1 MRMKSDNK
9 GRNGHLG
16 FRFRIG
22 LIPLVLLA
30 GLQALP
36 VAAQDPE
43 VVTKLEVVGTQKQ
56 TPETV
61 LFKAGLKTG
70 DDLRTIDLTE
80 VLERL
85 WATGSFDDIK
95 FEVSDEPEGK
105 KLTIRVKERPL
116 IKEVTF
122 RGGTEMGVSNFKEK
136 IKDRKLAINPDS
148 IYDPEATRKVKD
160 LLVDLAAEKGFM
172 NPVIDVSLEPMGPT
186 MSRLVFDIK
195 EGGKVR
201 IYKIAFRGNKVIASA
216 KLQAALAKT
225 KTHGWLTWLG
235 SKDLLVQRSLDED
248 LINIKRQYWKKGYK
262 DVFVGKPVIEVQDLT
277 SASQKKRNRTRA
289 LEGKSPRYDLRAT
302 LTIPVVEGDQFMEG
316 TFKVEG
322 NDKVFRGA
330 KGEDFYRLKIAEVQ
344 RDNRSW
350 LARWFNL
357 KPSIEQRP
365 GAKVRPFDLD
375 ALNEG
380 LDKVREAYSNQ
391 GYISF
396 HADRNLTVREEGGVK
411 KVDVALKVD
420 EGEQFTVRR
429 IAFEGNTKTKDK
441 VLRRSM
447 VLKEGDVFRTEQFR
461 DSFTGISQ
469 LGFFEVKGQEPKVDY
484 VANKPQVDITIRG
497 EEAGVNELMFQGGYG
512 SVFGFSLGAN
522 FSTKNLGGGGQTLSL
537 AYTLGQYQRNASI
550 SYTEPYL
557 LDMPYSLTTSGS
569 NGSTD
574 YSASR
579 VGATYAYKQ
588 FNRSI
593 GVSLGTRLSTFFP
606 DRTWAFFSSYG
617 VGYRFSLIRIEGAGN
632 YYYRNTNS
640 QLTSTINQTLAYN
653 TVNHPFRP
661 TQGQKIALG
670 FEYGGWQFG
679 TDAPFL
685 RTTLEYE
692 KVASLSDRHIFAFN
706 TSYGY
711 MKNLGNGALPVWDLY
726 RPGGENTIRGYRFGQ
741 VGSFR
746 LDDKLNQVIVGGT
759 KQFIANF
766 EYQFKIADEFRT
778 VLFYD
783 MGQAWAPGTPVFSET
798 LRRSA
803 GIELRFFLPI
813 SPAPLRLIW
822 AKKLNPYS
830 FDTTGATDFQFSI
843 GTTF

>member
-1 MRMKSDNK
+1 
-9 GRNGHLG
+9 
-16 FRFRIG
+16 
-22 LIPLVLLA
+22 
-30 GLQALP
+30 
-36 VAAQDPE
+36 
-43 VVTKLEVVGTQKQ
+43 
-56 TPETV
+56 
-61 LFKAGLKTG
+61 
-70 DDLRTIDLTE
+70 
-80 VLERL
+80 
-85 WATGSFDDIK
+85 
-95 FEVSDEPEGK
+95 
-105 KLTIRVKERPL
+105 
-116 IKEVTF
+116 
-122 RGGTEMGVSNFKEK
+122 
-136 IKDRKLAINPDS
+136 
-148 IYDPEATRKVKD
+148 
-160 LLVDLAAEKGFM
+160 
-172 NPVIDVSLEPMGPT
+172 
-186 MSRLVFDIK
+186 
-195 EGGKVR
+195 
-201 IYKIAFRGNKVIASA
+201 
-216 KLQAALAKT
+216 
-225 KTHGWLTWLG
+225 
-235 SKDLLVQRSLDED
+235 
-248 LINIKRQYWKKGYK
+248 
-262 DVFVGKPVIEVQDLT
+262 
-277 SASQKKRNRTRA
+277 
-289 LEGKSPRYDLRAT
+289 
-302 LTIPVVEGDQFMEG
+302 
-316 TFKVEG
+316 
-322 NDKVFRGA
+322 
-330 KGEDFYRLKIAEVQ
+330 
-344 RDNRSW
+344 
-350 LARWFNL
+350 
-357 KPSIEQRP
+357 
-365 GAKVRPFDLD
+365 
-375 ALNEG
+375 
-380 LDKVREAYSNQ
+380 
-391 GYISF
+391 
-396 HADRNLTVREEGGVK
+396 
-411 KVDVALKVD
+411 
-420 EGEQFTVRR
+420 
-429 IAFEGNTKTKDK
+429 
-441 VLRRSM
+441 
-447 VLKEGDVFRTEQFR
+447 VFRTEQFR